1 MEVKLNHNDIF
12 TIPNI
17 KTANFYIDITIFYS
31 MMQKKIVK
39 SNSATHDLILFY
51 SVKSYTSSHIL
62 NFVHVLSE
70 DFVLLHFSEN

>member
-1 MEVKLNHNDIF
+1 
-12 TIPNI
+12 
-17 KTANFYIDITIFYS
+17 
-31 MMQKKIVK
+31 MMQKIVE

-62 NFVHVLSE
+62 NFVQVLSEFE